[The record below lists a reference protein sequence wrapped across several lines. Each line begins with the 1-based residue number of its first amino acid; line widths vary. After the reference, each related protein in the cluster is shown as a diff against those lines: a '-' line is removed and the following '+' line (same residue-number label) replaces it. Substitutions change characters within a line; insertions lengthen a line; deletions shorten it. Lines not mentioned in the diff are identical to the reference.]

1 MPASTPTAVDLRHAT
16 LRVEADD
23 YTMSVDQVRF
33 VPEPM
38 LLDLRVFDT
47 DGSDVV
53 MPLCAWRVQVGFV
66 QDLTDPE
73 SLALYLVRHAGQ
85 RRSMT
90 FAASGRVI
98 EAAVLILPAELG
110 GQVNTIPASV
120 VTMPVYGAP
129 DFGLEV
135 TP

>member
-1 MPASTPTAVDLRHAT
+1 MPAPVPTAVDLRHAT
-16 LRVEADD
+16 LHVDADD

-33 VPEPM
+33 IPTPEV
-38 LLDLRVFDT
+38 LDTTVFDT
-47 DGSDVV
+47 IGREAVLGRCGWS
-53 MPLCAWRVQVGFV
+53 VQVGFV
-66 QDLTDPE
+66 QDLTDPA
-73 SLALYLVRHAGQ
+73 SFALYLVQHAGQ
-85 RRSMT
+85 QRTVT
-90 FAASGRVI
+90 FEVPGRVI
-98 EAAVLILPAELG
+98 AATVLILPAQLG

>member
-33 VPEPM
+33 IPTPE
-38 LLDLRVFDT
+38 LLNTTVFDT
-47 DGSDVV
+47 IGREAVLGRCGWS
-53 MPLCAWRVQVGFV
+53 VQVGFV

-73 SLALYLVRHAGQ
+73 SFALYLVQHAGQ
-85 RRSMT
+85 QRTIT
-90 FAASGRVI
+90 FEVPGRVI
-98 EAAVLILPAELG
+98 AATVLILPAQLG